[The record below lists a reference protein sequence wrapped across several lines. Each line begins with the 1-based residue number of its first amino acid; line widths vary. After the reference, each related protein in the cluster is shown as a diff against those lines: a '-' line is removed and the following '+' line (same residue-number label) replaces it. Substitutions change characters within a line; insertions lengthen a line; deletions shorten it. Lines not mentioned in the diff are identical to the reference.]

1 MTASRPHGR
10 DDVMEAILRSARTLM
25 AARGPGVALREIAD
39 NAGVN
44 FGLLY
49 HYFGTKDQLID
60 EVYADATRV
69 AADRLADSAHIEDAL
84 AMLMAFGDGTTARLI
99 GWAVLGGREEAEI
112 FGNSPALEVLTS
124 RLKADAAEHGTPLGD
139 EDARVFAAFA
149 MVTALGWR
157 LFGTTALLAAGL
169 DGGGPDTYRGQVLS
183 YLEALATNTVANGRP
198 GPGAGPPGASTD
210 KAADKAARRTSAR
223 RVRKAAT

>member
-1 MTASRPHGR
+1 
-10 DDVMEAILRSARTLM
+10 VVEAILRSARMLI

-60 EVYADATRV
+60 EVYAEATRV
-69 AADRLADSAHIEDAL
+69 AAARLAESAHIEDAL
-84 AMLMAFGDGTTARLI
+84 AMLMASGDGTTARLI

-112 FGNSPALEVLTS
+112 FGHSPALEVLTS
-124 RLKADAAEHGTPLGD
+124 RLRTDAAARGTHLRD
-139 EDARVFAAFA
+139 EDARVFTAFA

-169 DGGGPDTYRGQVLS
+169 EGVNPETYRGLVLS
-183 YLEALATNTVANGRP
+183 YLEVLARTAVETSRLRP
-198 GPGAGPPGASTD
+198 EAGTSPADGATAQP
-210 KAADKAARRTSAR
+210 KSAR
-223 RVRKAAT
+223 KPRRAAT

>member
-1 MTASRPHGR
+1 MTTTRPQGR
-10 DDVMEAILRSARTLM
+10 DDVIEAILRSARMLI
-25 AARGPGVALREIAD
+25 AARGPGVALREIAG

-60 EVYADATRV
+60 EVYAEATRV
-69 AADRLADSAHIEDAL
+69 AAARLVESAHIEDAL

-124 RLKADAAEHGTPLGD
+124 RLKADAAEDGMAVGD
-139 EDARVFAAFA
+139 EDARVFSAFA

-169 DGGGPDTYRGQVLS
+169 EGANPETYRGLVLS
-183 YLEALATNTVANGRP
+183 YLEFLARTTVETRRLRR
-198 GPGAGPPGASTD
+198 GAGTKPAAGAST
-210 KAADKAARRTSAR
+210 ARRTSTKRSR
-223 RVRKAAT
+223 RAAT

>member
-1 MTASRPHGR
+1 MTTRPHGR
-10 DDVMEAILRSARTLM
+10 DDVIDAILQSARSLI
-25 AARGPGVALREIAD
+25 AERGPGVALREIAE

-60 EVYADATRV
+60 EVYAEATR
-69 AADRLADSAHIEDAL
+69 AAAARLAESAHIDDAL
-84 AMLMAFGDGTTARLI
+84 GLLMAFGDGTTARLV
-99 GWAVLGGREEAEI
+99 GWAVLGGRQDAEI
-112 FGNSPALEVLTS
+112 FSQSPALEVLTS
-124 RLKADAAEHGTPLGD
+124 RLKADAADQGRPLKD

-169 DGGGPDTYRGQVLS
+169 EGENPDAYRTLVLK
-183 YLEALATNTVANGRP
+183 YLELLARTTVESEDLRMTHGRKAVARAGRRSGRP
-198 GPGAGPPGASTD
+198 EG
-210 KAADKAARRTSAR
+210 KATA
-223 RVRKAAT
+223 